1 MSIYDDP
8 AAYAR
13 KVRITER
20 LSRIWCEYQAKILKE
35 HEAAKR
41 CPSCGKH
48 TLEYEGGSYEE
59 CIQPYIYCSNDE
71 IPAIDVDG
79 EEYFAECDYS
89 ADFDDNKHEAI
100 PIDYTYDHILSMNCD
115 TINGVKEFGG
125 LQAWF
130 TYAKRDI
137 ENFVGVNRFVI
148 QDTVTGKYLLHID
161 SGIDHPYEDID
172 TAEKATAWRSLE
184 HVAYVLWWY
193 VDMYRGYRIV
203 NLDTNEVFIKD
214 KQRGIPHVMSVSK

>member
-71 IPAIDVDG
+71 ILAIDEDG
-79 EEYFAECDYS
+79 VEYFAECDFS
-89 ADFDDNKHEAI
+89 ADFDIEKHEAI
-100 PIDYTYDHILSMNCD
+100 PIDHTYDHILAMNCG
-115 TINGVKEFGG
+115 TMNGVKEFGG
-125 LQAWF
+125 LKAWF
-130 TYAKRDI
+130 AYAKRDI
-137 ENFVGVNRFVI
+137 EKFAGVNRFVI
-148 QDTVTGKYLLHID
+148 QEADTGRYLLHVKSVVD
-161 SGIDHPYEDID
+161 PYKNVETTD
-172 TAEKATAWRSLE
+172 KATVWSSLE
-184 HVAYVLWWY
+184 HVSYVLWWY
-193 VDMYRGYRIV
+193 VDMHRDYRIV
-203 NLDTNEVFIKD
+203 NLDTKEIFIKD
-214 KQRGIPHVMSVSK
+214 KQRGIPHVMTISN

>member
-20 LSRIWCEYQAKILKE
+20 LSRIWCEYQVKITEE

-59 CIQPYIYCSNDE
+59 SISPYIYCSNDE
-71 IPAIDVDG
+71 IPAVDEDG
-79 EEYFAECDYS
+79 EKYFFECDYS
-89 ADFDDNKHEAI
+89 ADFDNEKHEAI
-100 PIDYTYDHILSMNCD
+100 PIDYTYDHILAMNCGGM
-115 TINGVKEFGG
+115 NGVKELGG

-130 TYAKRDI
+130 AYAKCYI
-137 ENFVGVNRFVI
+137 EGLSTVNRFVI
-148 QDTVTGKYLLHID
+148 QDTVTGKYLLRVD
-161 SGIDHPYEDID
+161 SGIDHPYKDVC
-172 TAEKATAWRSLE
+172 TAQEATVWSSLE

-193 VDMYRGYRIV
+193 VDMHREYRIV
-203 NLDTNEVFIKD
+203 NLDTKEIFIKD
-214 KQRGIPHVMSVSK
+214 KQRGIPHVMTISN

>member
-20 LSRIWCEYQAKILKE
+20 LSRTWCEYQAKILKE

-71 IPAIDVDG
+71 ISALDEDG
-79 EEYFAECDYS
+79 EEYFAECDFS
-89 ADFDDNKHEAI
+89 ADFDNDKHEAI
-100 PIDYTYDHILSMNCD
+100 PIDYTYDHILAMNCG
-115 TINGVKEFGG
+115 TMNGVKEFGG

-130 TYAKRDI
+130 AYAKRDI
-137 ENFVGVNRFVI
+137 ERFAGVFPSPCKEE
-148 QDTVTGKYLLHID
+148 Q
-161 SGIDHPYEDID
+161 
-172 TAEKATAWRSLE
+172 
-184 HVAYVLWWY
+184 
-193 VDMYRGYRIV
+193 
-203 NLDTNEVFIKD
+203 
-214 KQRGIPHVMSVSK
+214 Q